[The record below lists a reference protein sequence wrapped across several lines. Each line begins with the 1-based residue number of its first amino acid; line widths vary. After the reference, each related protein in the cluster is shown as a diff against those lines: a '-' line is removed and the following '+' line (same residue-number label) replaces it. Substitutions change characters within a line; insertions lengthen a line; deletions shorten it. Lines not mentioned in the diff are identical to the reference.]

1 MLRFSANL
9 SMLFGEYDFL
19 ARFEKAAQ
27 CGFRGVEFMFP
38 YDYDIEELKQV
49 LASNKL
55 EHTLHN
61 LPAGDWAAGER
72 GIACIPGREEEF
84 RDGVAAAIRYAR
96 ALGNKKI
103 NCLVGKTPAGF
114 SSEQIHATLVENLRY
129 AANMLMKEDILLL
142 IEPINHFDTPGFHL
156 TGTWQALLKLIE
168 GTVAAVPPQG
178 GRKHPQQ
185 EFLQVDTSKIL
196 FICGGAFAGLDKVIS
211 HRVETGSGI
220 GFGATVKAKSDKASE
235 GELLAQVEPE
245 DLIKPTTILHVAAK
259 ADVEQGLE
267 AALELALAQWQYHE
281 ELWVRGNDAAKEQ
294 VLAAIGL
301 VRHTLML
308 FGGIVPRKASTHL
321 RDLLTQCEE
330 IGRASCR
337 ERVLR
342 LV

>member
-9 SMLFGEYDFL
+9 SMLFGEYDFF

-114 SSEQIHATLVENLRY
+114 SSEQR
-129 AANMLMKEDILLL
+129 M
-142 IEPINHFDTPGFHL
+142 
-156 TGTWQALLKLIE
+156 
-168 GTVAAVPPQG
+168 
-178 GRKHPQQ
+178 
-185 EFLQVDTSKIL
+185 
-196 FICGGAFAGLDKVIS
+196 
-211 HRVETGSGI
+211 
-220 GFGATVKAKSDKASE
+220 E
-235 GELLAQVEPE
+235 GELTNTMTQWADKIGHLQIADNPHRGEPGTGE
-245 DLIKPTTILHVAAK
+245 INYDYLFKVIENSDYNGWVGCEYKPQTTTEA
-259 ADVEQGLE
+259 GLR
-267 AALELALAQWQYHE
+267 WMDPY
-281 ELWVRGNDAAKEQ
+281 R
-294 VLAAIGL
+294 
-301 VRHTLML
+301 
-308 FGGIVPRKASTHL
+308 
-321 RDLLTQCEE
+321 
-330 IGRASCR
+330 
-337 ERVLR
+337 
-342 LV
+342 